1 MGGGGGEEG
10 GLSNNVDTTWKFM
23 GIIYDNQIGPG
34 VYGNHLRQSDTTW
47 CSRKYDSQ
55 TRPGVHGNMTIRQEL
70 EYTGI

>member
-1 MGGGGGEEG
+1 MGGGGEG
-10 GLSNNVDTTWKFM
+10 GLSNNVDTTDLEVY

-55 TRPGVHGNMTIRQEL
+55 TRPGVHGNTTIRQEL